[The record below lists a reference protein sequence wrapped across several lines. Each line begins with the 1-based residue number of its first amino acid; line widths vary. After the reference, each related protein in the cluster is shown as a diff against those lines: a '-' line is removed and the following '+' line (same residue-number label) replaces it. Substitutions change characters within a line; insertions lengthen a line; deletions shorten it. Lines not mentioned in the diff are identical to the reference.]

1 MTDSTVAGHDAL
13 PDQNAIRLG
22 VALLCLAGF
31 CALALKQFWGIFAP
45 DLSALYMAGHLFATG
60 QFDLIYAAPDT
71 FFGGPPDEWLP
82 LLPAIGLEGREV
94 LPYVY
99 PPLWAAVVAPLTETV
114 GPWAFFKAAT
124 VIEMATLVACVF
136 LSWRICRKF
145 AMPLW
150 MWVLISTVL
159 MASSVITFSALM
171 HLQPQIIVLGLTMLA
186 FERYSAGKPGTAG
199 AVLGMAAMLKL
210 APAGLALI
218 FLLDRNW
225 RALSVFTSVCAALTG
240 LNFLIAGPALIQAFF
255 DSMAH
260 ASSGLFI
267 LAAAYSVEILVYGAA
282 SAVDLVPPIDMT
294 ARNLLI
300 GDSTMI
306 VQLITKALLLVSLGW
321 AVVRTHRAPDSHQL
335 ATRLMLFSLLINLFG
350 PLNWV
355 HYYLPQLFL
364 LPALIGLLPRVP
376 GTVMLVAVGVLT
388 SWALTVQLR
397 QVFSGDFP
405 FAAIGGATMLL
416 LFLAI
421 LIGARPNRPNQQ
433 APLTPR
439 PPQDQQ

>member
-1 MTDSTVAGHDAL
+1 MTDSTVAGHSAL
-13 PDQNAIRLG
+13 PDQNALRLG
-22 VALLCLAGF
+22 VALLCLGGF

-45 DLSALYMAGHLFATG
+45 DLSALYMAGHLFASG
-60 QFDLIYAAPDT
+60 QYDLIYAAPDT

-82 LLPAIGLEGREV
+82 LLSGIGLEGREV

-99 PPLWAAVVAPLTETV
+99 PPLWAAVVAPITEAV

-124 VIEMATLVACVF
+124 VLEVATLVGCVF

-145 AMPLW
+145 AVPLW
-150 MWVLISTVL
+150 MWLLISTVL
-159 MASSVITFSALM
+159 MASSVIMFSALM

-186 FERYSAGKPGTAG
+186 FERYSSGKHATAG
-199 AVLGMAAMLKL
+199 AVLGLAAMLKL

-225 RALSVFTSVCAALTG
+225 RALGVFTAVCAVLTG
-240 LNFLIAGPALIQAFF
+240 LNFAIAGPTLIQDFF

-260 ASSGLFI
+260 ASAGLFI
-267 LAAAYSVEILVYGAA
+267 LAAAFSVEILVYGAA
-282 SAVDLVPPIDMT
+282 SAIDLVPPLDMD

-300 GDSTMI
+300 GDSTML
-306 VQLITKALLLVSLGW
+306 VQLTTKALLLVSLGW
-321 AVVRTHRAPDSHQL
+321 AVVRTHRLPESHQL

-364 LPALIGLLPRVP
+364 MPALIGFLPKPRGAALLIVI
-376 GTVMLVAVGVLT
+376 GVLT

-397 QVFSGDFP
+397 QFFAGDFP
-405 FAAIGGATMLL
+405 FAAIGGATMFG
-416 LFLAI
+416 LFLAV
-421 LIGARPNRPNQQ
+421 LIAARPP
-433 APLTPR
+433 AKAA
-439 PPQDQQ
+439 